1 MPERENL
8 FRAWHTDKYLRG
20 VWARVHELIASA
32 TEIHVIGY
40 SFAGIDRGP
49 ILDMI
54 ETASDCRRLIIQVP
68 DAERICAR
76 LRLDRPRLRD
86 LIEAAVQSFG
96 ARPHTDNEGK
106 VFRLSVGR
114 LPYPAQCGRSH
125 FNPAFIAAI
134 FASDDQSRSPIP
146 FAMPSSA

>member
-20 VWARVHELIASA
+20 VWARAHELIASA

-40 SFAGIDRGP
+40 SFVGIDRGP
-49 ILDMI
+49 ILEMI

-96 ARPHTDNEGK
+96 PRPHTDNEGK
-106 VFRLSVGR
+106 VFDMGSDPDASRGVRLTDIR
-114 LPYPAQCGRSH
+114 EQE
-125 FNPAFIAAI
+125 
-134 FASDDQSRSPIP
+134 
-146 FAMPSSA
+146 